1 MASRSCFTAKRAIT
15 LMTHIQ
21 MVNCK
26 AKNKQKNV
34 AIFSIKGT
42 SSTHT
47 THIVCNTRST
57 QISNAQGF
65 FCDVFCLVKMHL
77 SLEFKLTMST
87 TTTAGHM
94 PMIKYSTISSH
105 LYLRNKA
112 HVYNNIIIITTG
124 TYRVLSESQSTLQIK
139 EKTQC
144 TNIHNYTI
152 NSIKAYKTYEN

>member
-1 MASRSCFTAKRAIT
+1 LQS
-15 LMTHIQ
+15 Q
-21 MVNCK
+21 
-26 AKNKQKNV
+26 KQTKQNV
-34 AIFSIKGT
+34 AILSIKDT

-47 THIVCNTRST
+47 MHIVCNTGST
-57 QISNAQGF
+57 QISNAQGVF
-65 FCDVFCLVKMHL
+65 GDVFCLVKMHL

-112 HVYNNIIIITTG
+112 HDIIIIITG
-124 TYRVLSESQSTLQIK
+124 TYRVLLESQSALQLK
-139 EKTQC
+139 EKIKR
-144 TNIHNYTI
+144 TNTHNYII